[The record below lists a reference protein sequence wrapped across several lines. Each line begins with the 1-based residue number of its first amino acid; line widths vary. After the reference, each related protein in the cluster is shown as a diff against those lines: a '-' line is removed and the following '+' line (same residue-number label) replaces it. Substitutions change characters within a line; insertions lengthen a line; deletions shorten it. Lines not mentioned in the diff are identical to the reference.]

1 MCETLELDK
10 VNTVYQVDSY
20 LAEATMKEVKLT
32 PIEEKLNLLKPP
44 KVESN
49 YIKYLFQL
57 QTKPNGGIYEFE
69 IEVQKKLNSLDTQL
83 EFPVIGMISRIT
95 STVKILE
102 GLSDI
107 NSISEMDSVTLH
119 NNQRINSYELT
130 SYSMIS
136 HSEIVRKNTEEMKT
150 IFNDSRDLA
159 DGINNEIDFKNKIS
173 DKLRIFD
180 RDFMGPY
187 TSTAIM
193 FMVMSWLIKCLWC

>member
-83 EFPVIGMISRIT
+83 EFPVIGMISRINKYGNDEHCIHEKFPELRKFCYCKEKF
-95 STVKILE
+95 VENI
-102 GLSDI
+102 I
-107 NSISEMDSVTLH
+107 N
-119 NNQRINSYELT
+119 
-130 SYSMIS
+130 
-136 HSEIVRKNTEEMKT
+136 
-150 IFNDSRDLA
+150 
-159 DGINNEIDFKNKIS
+159 
-173 DKLRIFD
+173 
-180 RDFMGPY
+180 
-187 TSTAIM
+187 
-193 FMVMSWLIKCLWC
+193 